1 MNVRIGEEASA
12 GSTNDTA
19 VVMSEFETTEKL
31 DHYITVVSGTIKFG
45 VGSVP
50 STATGFTSSMKVP
63 PIRCKNGDLHIK
75 QAASGDKFV
84 ISIA

>member
-1 MNVRIGEEASA
+1 MNVRVGEEASA

-19 VVMSEFETTEKL
+19 VLMSEFDPNMKL
-31 DHYITVVSGTIKFG
+31 THFVTVVSGTIKFG
-45 VGSVP
+45 AGSVP

-63 PIRCKNGDLHIK
+63 PIKCKNGDLRIK

-84 ISIA
+84 ITIA